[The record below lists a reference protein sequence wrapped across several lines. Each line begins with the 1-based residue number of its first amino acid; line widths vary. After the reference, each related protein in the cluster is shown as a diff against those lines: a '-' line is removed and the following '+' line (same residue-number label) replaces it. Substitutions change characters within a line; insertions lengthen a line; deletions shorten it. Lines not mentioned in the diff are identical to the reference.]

1 MPNAAVSG
9 RDARHP
15 TGRKPGVAQGITVVA
30 AGFLPILAIVSLFPT
45 VPAII
50 THFAP
55 RDPSAIIKVPSAVA
69 APGLTIALLAIFAGM
84 ATDRFGRRTMLL
96 WATAFYAL
104 LGSAPFFLDSLD
116 GLYVSRLL
124 LGVTEAA
131 VLTTMNTL
139 IGDYWDE
146 KGRRTW
152 LSLQG
157 MAGPLLAS
165 VVIASSGAATAWRWN
180 ASFLIYLVAVP
191 IFFATWAFLYE
202 PTPQPHE
209 QPQDAATPVATP
221 FPWRDVAIFAPVT
234 LFAAMLYYVFIINGG
249 SVWQEVGVQNS
260 ADIGRLSALPSL
272 FTVVGAGIYWLVGKR
287 SARLQ
292 LSLFLTLIG
301 GGLIIMGL
309 IHDWRGMIAGMIL
322 QQTGVGMAVPVLI
335 GWVQNYLPFAHRGRG
350 MGIWTACFFFGQFL
364 SPVVVGLVRMGA
376 GTMQGAFVITG
387 AIGLAGALI
396 VNLVLAAR
404 RTPSAS

>member
-1 MPNAAVSG
+1 
-9 RDARHP
+9 
-15 TGRKPGVAQGITVVA
+15 
-30 AGFLPILAIVSLFPT
+30 
-45 VPAII
+45 
-50 THFAP
+50 
-55 RDPSAIIKVPSAVA
+55 
-69 APGLTIALLAIFAGM
+69 
-84 ATDRFGRRTMLL
+84 
-96 WATAFYAL
+96 
-104 LGSAPFFLDSLD
+104 
-116 GLYVSRLL
+116 
-124 LGVTEAA
+124 
-131 VLTTMNTL
+131 
-139 IGDYWDE
+139 
-146 KGRRTW
+146 
-152 LSLQG
+152 
-157 MAGPLLAS
+157 
-165 VVIASSGAATAWRWN
+165 
-180 ASFLIYLVAVP
+180 
-191 IFFATWAFLYE
+191 
-202 PTPQPHE
+202 
-209 QPQDAATPVATP
+209 
-221 FPWRDVAIFAPVT
+221 
-234 LFAAMLYYVFIINGG
+234 MLYYVFIINGG

-309 IHDWRGMIAGMIL
+309 IHDWRGMIAGMIV